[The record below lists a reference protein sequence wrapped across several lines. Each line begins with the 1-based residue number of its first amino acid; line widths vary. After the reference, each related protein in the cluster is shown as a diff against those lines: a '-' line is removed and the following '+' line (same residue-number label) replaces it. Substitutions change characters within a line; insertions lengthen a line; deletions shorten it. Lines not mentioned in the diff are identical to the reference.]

1 MRVYNDGVKTIIQ
14 MPRTMEQTEA
24 PTLLIVRGKDSI
36 FPWGGKA
43 EEILVNY
50 RVQSDRYIVDTL
62 FDKAILIAGVGSQQ
76 ERVTITRAQ

>member
-1 MRVYNDGVKTIIQ
+1 M
-14 MPRTMEQTEA
+14 
-24 PTLLIVRGKDSI
+24 RGKDSI

-50 RVQSDRYIVDTL
+50 RVLSDRYIVDTL

>member
-1 MRVYNDGVKTIIQ
+1 VKTIIQ

-24 PTLLIVRGKDSI
+24 PALLVVRGKDGF

-62 FDKAILIAGVGSQQ
+62 FDKAILIAGVGPQQ
-76 ERVTITRAQ
+76 ERVTITRGQ

>member
-1 MRVYNDGVKTIIQ
+1 VKTIIQ

-24 PTLLIVRGKDSI
+24 PALLVVRGKDGF

-50 RVQSDRYIVDTL
+50 RVQSDRYIRLVPNAFT
-62 FDKAILIAGVGSQQ
+62 ACNTVIQ
-76 ERVTITRAQ
+76 